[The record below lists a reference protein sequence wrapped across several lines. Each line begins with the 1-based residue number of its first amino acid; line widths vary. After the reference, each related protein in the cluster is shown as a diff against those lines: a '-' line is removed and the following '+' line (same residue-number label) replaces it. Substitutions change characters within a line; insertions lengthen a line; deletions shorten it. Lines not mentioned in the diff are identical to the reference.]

1 MRMLAGSVLVLSASV
16 FGAAALLRPGADGAV
31 WPLAVSLVVAV
42 LGLALTVIGLLED
55 QPR

>member
-1 MRMLAGSVLVLSASV
+1 MLAGSVLVLSASV

-31 WPLAVSLVVAV
+31 WPLAVALVVAV

-55 QPR
+55 KPR